1 MSRRGLSATPAAR
14 RAQSGFSLVVA
25 IFLLVVLAAL
35 AVFVV
40 QIAMSQYQSV
50 DLQLLTARDRSA
62 AQSGMQVGVYQAL
75 HQGVLWCPLAPATV
89 RMPLT
94 PPALPGYSVTVT
106 CSATAHRIYSAGS
119 WHPYDAF
126 ALGATATYGTYGST
140 DFVSRTVWRNVNNA
154 PP

>member
-1 MSRRGLSATPAAR
+1 MNRSGLPTAPAAR
-14 RAQSGFSLVVA
+14 RNQSGFSLVVA

-35 AVFVV
+35 GVFVV

-62 AQSGMQVGVYQAL
+62 AQSGMQFGVYRAL
-75 HQGVLWCPLAPATV
+75 HQGVLWCPLAPASARV
-89 RMPLT
+89 SLAPA
-94 PPALPGYSVTVT
+94 ALPGYSVTVA

-126 ALGATATYGTYGST
+126 ALVSTATYGTYGAA
-140 DFVSRTVWRNVNNA
+140 DFVSRTVWRTVTNA

>member
-1 MSRRGLSATPAAR
+1 MSRPVRHTPWNAR
-14 RAQSGFSLVVA
+14 SAQSGFSLVVA

-35 AVFVV
+35 GVFVV
-40 QIAMSQYQSV
+40 QIAMSQYQGV

-62 AQSGMQVGVYQAL
+62 AQSGIQFGVYQAL
-75 HQGVLWCPLAPATV
+75 HQGAAWCPLAPASATV
-89 RMPLT
+89 SLA
-94 PPALPGYSVTVT
+94 PPALPGSTVTVT

-126 ALGATATYGTYGST
+126 ALVSTATDGTFGAA
-140 DFVSRTVWRNVNNA
+140 DFVSRTVWRTVTNA